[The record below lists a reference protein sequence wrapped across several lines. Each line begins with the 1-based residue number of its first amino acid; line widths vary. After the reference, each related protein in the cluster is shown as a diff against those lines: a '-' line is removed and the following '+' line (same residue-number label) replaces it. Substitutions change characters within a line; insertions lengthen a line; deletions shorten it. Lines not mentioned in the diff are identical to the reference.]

1 MEKKNDLLLSVSQRP
16 ALAQSLRFS
25 LKILEMNNVE
35 LQEFINDSLNDN
47 PFLKENENYSYS
59 YKLPIDTAVANIAA
73 PVSSKYEFFK
83 QIAFF
88 KFDEKQKEIISL
100 LYEYVLEHKYICGD
114 FLKNLSNEKGIS
126 YSDLLDIIKKLQ
138 TLSPHGMFS
147 FNLQDKIKNILEANG
162 RFEIEH
168 KIFVHN
174 LPILFDKGLVAF
186 KKRINFD
193 DSTLQRIIRDLK
205 NVGLYAGVDDFSE
218 NLYRVPDVIIE
229 KRNCSYNVE
238 VEEVQIPSI
247 DNELCCNCLKKIKSK
262 HDERYIK
269 EKMADAELL
278 VKAIHYRNSTLLR
291 IVQEIAHRQNDFFS
305 GNASFLV
312 PIDAQSVAN
321 SIMYH
326 QSTVHRAI
334 TNKTVATP
342 FGIFDIKE
350 LMPKEIKSDKN
361 KHVVTDHSV
370 KKYIQTLINN
380 EPKDSPYSDSEIV
393 YFLEGR
399 GITISRRTIAKYR
412 NDLDIANSNERLKE
426 YSLTRIKI

>member
-35 LQEFINDSLNDN
+35 LQEFINSSLNDN
-47 PFLKENENYSYS
+47 PFLKENETYSNN
-59 YKLPIDTAVANIAA
+59 YKLPIDTVANVAA
-73 PVSSKYEFFK
+73 PISSKDDFFK

-88 KFDEKQKEIISL
+88 KFDEKQKEITAL
-100 LYEYVLEHKYICGD
+100 LYEYVLEHKYVCGD
-114 FLKNLSNEKGIS
+114 FLRNLSNEKDIS

-147 FNLQDKIKNILEANG
+147 FNLQDKIKSILEANG
-162 RFEIEH
+162 KFDTEH
-168 KIFVHN
+168 KIFVQN
-174 LPILFDKGLVAF
+174 LPILFDRGLAAF
-186 KKRINFD
+186 KKHVNFD
-193 DSTLQRIIRDLK
+193 DSTLQRIIRNLK
-205 NVGLYAGVDDFSE
+205 NAGLYAGVDDFSE
-218 NLYRVPDVIIE
+218 NPYRVPDVTIE

-247 DNELCCNCLKKIKSK
+247 DNELCRNCLKKIKSK
-262 HDERYIK
+262 QDERYIK
-269 EKMADAELL
+269 EKICDAELL
-278 VKAIHYRNSTLLR
+278 VKAIHYRSSTLLR
-291 IVQEIAHRQNDFFS
+291 IVQEIAHRQNDFFT
-305 GNASFLV
+305 GNTSFLV
-312 PIDAQSVAN
+312 PIDAQSVAH
-321 SIMYH
+321 SIMCH

-334 TNKTVATP
+334 ANKTVATP
-342 FGIFDIKE
+342 CGIFDIKA

-361 KHVVTDHSV
+361 AHIVTDYSV

-426 YSLTRIKI
+426 YTLTKI